1 YMQLAAFLLGF
12 LLFANIALA
21 FTIIFLERKNVSST
35 WAWLMVL
42 FFIPILGFFLYLLF
56 GRKLSKHIFTWDTK
70 SRLGVERE
78 VQKQIEVLKQDKL
91 PYKQEI
97 LKEYKDLYFLY
108 LKHNDAIYSQNNDVV
123 LFTDRY
129 EKFNTFLDVL
139 EQVDVNFNMMYFI
152 ILLYQL
158 R

>member
-1 YMQLAAFLLGF
+1 MSMQLAAFLLGI

-56 GRKLSKHIFTWDTK
+56 GLKLSKHIFTWDTK

-91 PYKQEI
+91 PYMQEI
-97 LKEYKDLYFLY
+97 LKEYKDLYFLH
-108 LKHNDAIYSQNNDVV
+108 LKYIDVIYIQNNDVV
-123 LFTDRY
+123 LFTDGN
-129 EKFNTFLDVL
+129 EKIYALIED
-139 EQVDVNFNMMYFI
+139 
-152 ILLYQL
+152 
-158 R
+158 

>member
-1 YMQLAAFLLGF
+1 
-12 LLFANIALA
+12 
-21 FTIIFLERKNVSST
+21 RKNVSST

-70 SRLGVERE
+70 SRMGVESE
-78 VQKQIEVLKQDKL
+78 VQKQIEVLKQEKL

-97 LKEYKDLYFLY
+97 LKEYKDIYFLH

-123 LFTDRY
+123 LFTDGN
-129 EKFNTFLDVL
+129 EKFNALIEDLDQAEDHIHML
-139 EQVDVNFNMMYFI
+139 YHI
-152 ILLYQL
+152 IRQD
-158 R
+158 RKSTRM